1 MENFKGTRV
10 LVTGGAGCIGS
21 FVVDQV
27 LALGAQEVV
36 VIDNFNRGSREN
48 LEEASKTKRVTFVEG
63 DIRDRETLD
72 KLFKGID
79 YCFHLASLKIIQC
92 AKEPR
97 HAFEAN
103 AQGTYNVLECCAEN
117 KVKKM
122 VFASTASIYG
132 QADIFP
138 TNEDHHPYNNYT
150 LYGALKMCGEL
161 MCRSFCHMHGL
172 KYNVLR
178 YFNVFGPRMDAFGKY
193 TEVLIRWYDLIKQE
207 KSPLIFGDGKQ
218 TMDFIYVEDVARAT
232 VEALKSDV
240 SGEVFNCAS
249 GKETSLSELCKL
261 LLKVMSSSLE
271 PQYMPI
277 PESRQKIEVYR
288 RLADMSKIKSQI
300 GFEAKVEMKQGLL
313 NLVQWLDERNK

>member
-1 MENFKGTRV
+1 MENLKGSRA

-21 FVVDQV
+21 FVVDQ
-27 LALGAQEVV
+27 LLKEGAQEVV
-36 VIDNFNRGSREN
+36 VIDNFNRGSLEN
-48 LEEASKTKRVTFVEG
+48 LESALKTKRVTLIED
-63 DIRDRETLD
+63 DIRNNETLS
-72 KLFKGID
+72 KLFKGMD

-117 KVKKM
+117 KIKKI

-132 QADIFP
+132 QADTFP
-138 TNEDHHPYNNYT
+138 TKEDHHPYNNQT

-161 MCRSFCHMHGL
+161 MCRSFCYMHGL

-178 YFNVFGPRMDAFGKY
+178 YFNVFGPRMDASGKY
-193 TEVLIRWYDLIKQE
+193 TEVLIRWYDLIRQG

-232 VEALKSDV
+232 VEALRSGV

-249 GKETSLSELCKL
+249 GKETSLSELCDL
-261 LLKVMSSSLE
+261 MLKAMGSSLA

-288 RLADMSKIKSQI
+288 RLADVEKIKTQI
-300 GFEAKVEMKQGLL
+300 GFETEVEISQGLL
-313 NLVQWLDERNK
+313 NLVHWLDDRNK